1 MRTWVGGFHAV
12 AVGGWL
18 GAAALAGFVVA
29 PAAFETL
36 PSRAAAGSFVGGI
49 LGPVNLWCV
58 LAGAV
63 ACAAVAMRGS
73 RFTKGR
79 WAAAVLLLAAGIASV
94 VLRAKIGAMREALGP
109 IDALAADDPGRRAFG
124 ALHGVSMIVM
134 LVGLLAA
141 AASLFL
147 EAAAQPTSRS
157 SASG

>member
-1 MRTWVGGFHAV
+1 MRTLLGGLHAV

-58 LAGAV
+58 VAGVIALATVGL
-63 ACAAVAMRGS
+63 RGG
-73 RFTKGR
+73 RLRTWR
-79 WAAAVLLLAAGIASV
+79 WAAAALLLAAGIASI

-124 ALHGVSMIVM
+124 ALHGVSMVVM
-134 LVGLLAA
+134 LAGLLAA
-141 AASLFL
+141 AATLFFD
-147 EAAAQPTSRS
+147 AAAQPTSRS
-157 SASG
+157 SDSG